1 MFKEKSSKKKYISDN
16 NEVFTLDAMH
26 NNIIK
31 KFELTN
37 KDKENYK
44 ILLLDLEAQS
54 NLIMENI
61 ETYKSIHTNDKEY
74 VNNLWTSNIIIREK
88 IIELKNN
95 IKELDSY
102 NEVEY
107 YKNTS
112 YILFQYY
119 DTVEKQSNISNTHT
133 SISNGICISS
143 SELLSRQPKIYK
155 NDSKKKRSSVS
166 ATTINVLDA
175 LNNLNMENNL
185 ISDNKRHEH
194 IDNNKSNN
202 CLNSPYSF
210 SNFSNFSNF
219 TNFTN
224 FNSPQNLN
232 PNTSATN
239 YQNNENNQNNQN
251 IYNYSNSISS
261 VKENMIDKS
270 SLVDKYMSIINKKYV
285 RNVEEEDIEICKN
298 CKNQMTCLQ
307 HDAIIICNICGYQE
321 LLLVEQNRP
330 ILKQNTKDT
339 SHFSY
344 KRINHF
350 REWCNQVQGKES
362 TDIPDEIFEK
372 ILTEI
377 KKEKIVDTKTITYN
391 KMRDIL
397 KRLRINKYYEHINY
411 IINRI
416 NGIPTPQFSQELEDK
431 LCNMFRNIQAPFLKH
446 CPKDRKNFLSYSYVL
461 YKFFQI
467 LGLNEYL
474 KYFPLLKSREKLYV
488 QDQIW
493 KKICLE
499 LNYEIIPSL

>member
-1 MFKEKSSKKKYISDN
+1 MFKEKSSKKKLNIDN
-16 NEVFTLDAMH
+16 NDTFTLDAMH
-26 NNIIK
+26 NNMIK
-31 KFELTN
+31 NFEN
-37 KDKENYK
+37 IDKELQNQKELLELYESDSNY
-44 ILLLDLEAQS
+44 IL
-54 NLIMENI
+54 NIIEN
-61 ETYKSIHTNDKEY
+61 ELADKETL
-74 VNNLWTSNIIIREK
+74 NILWTSNINLREK
-88 IIELKNN
+88 IIDAKNKINELNN
-95 IKELDSY
+95 FD
-102 NEVEY
+102 EVEY

-119 DTVEKQSNISNTHT
+119 DTVDKQSEINNFSNNNI
-133 SISNGICISS
+133 IKSS
-143 SELLSRQPKIYK
+143 VDLPTLKQSRDLKSE
-155 NDSKKKRSSVS
+155 SKKKKN
-166 ATTINVLDA
+166 ANIKATINVLDA
-175 LNNLNMENNL
+175 LNN
-185 ISDNKRHEH
+185 
-194 IDNNKSNN
+194 IDNNVIEKEH
-202 CLNSPYSF
+202 
-210 SNFSNFSNF
+210 
-219 TNFTN
+219 
-224 FNSPQNLN
+224 
-232 PNTSATN
+232 
-239 YQNNENNQNNQN
+239 NET
-251 IYNYSNSISS
+251 
-261 VKENMIDKS
+261 KEYKEVSGDKLLSHDKS
-270 SLVDKYMSIINKKYV
+270 ALVDKYMSIIDKKYV
-285 RNVEEEDIEICKN
+285 RNVEDDNIEICKKCN
-298 CKNQMTCLQ
+298 NQMLCLQ
-307 HDAIIICNICGYQE
+307 QDAIMICNLCGYQE

-339 SHFSY
+339 SHFCY

-377 KKEKIVDTKTITYN
+377 KKEKIVDLKTITYS

-416 NGIPTPQFSQELEDK
+416 NGIPTPQFSPELEEK
-431 LCNMFRNIQAPFLKH
+431 LCNMFRSIQAPFLKH

-493 KKICLE
+493 KKICID

>member
-44 ILLLDLEAQS
+44 ILLSDLEVQS

-61 ETYKSIHTNDKEY
+61 ETFKNIQDKEY
-74 VNNLWTSNIIIREK
+74 INNLWSSNIIIREK

-95 IKELDSY
+95 IKELESY
-102 NEVEY
+102 NEIEY

-119 DTVEKQSNISNTHT
+119 DTVEKQSNISNTHA

-175 LNNLNMENNL
+175 LNNLNIENNL
-185 ISDNKRHEH
+185 ISDNK
-194 IDNNKSNN
+194 
-202 CLNSPYSF
+202 
-210 SNFSNFSNF
+210 
-219 TNFTN
+219 
-224 FNSPQNLN
+224 
-232 PNTSATN
+232 
-239 YQNNENNQNNQN
+239 QNNNTDININNTHE
-251 IYNYSNSISS
+251 YSINS
-261 VKENMIDKS
+261 KENIIDKS

-416 NGIPTPQFSQELEDK
+416 NGIPTPQFSQDLEDK

>member
-1 MFKEKSSKKKYISDN
+1 MFKEKSSKKKYNSDN
-16 NEVFTLDAMH
+16 NDVFTLDAMH

-37 KDKENYK
+37 KDKEIYK
-44 ILLLDLEAQS
+44 ILLDDFEMQS
-54 NLIMENI
+54 NLIIENI
-61 ETYKSIHTNDKEY
+61 EMSKNIRDKEY
-74 VNNLWTSNIIIREK
+74 INNLWSSNIIIREK

-95 IKELDSY
+95 IKELETYS
-102 NEVEY
+102 EVEY
-107 YKNTS
+107 YNNTS

-119 DTVEKQSNISNTHT
+119 DTVEKQSNISNTHA

-175 LNNLNMENNL
+175 LNNLNIDNCL
-185 ISDNKRHEH
+185 ISDNKQSNY
-194 IDNNKSNN
+194 NNINN
-202 CLNSPYSF
+202 I
-210 SNFSNFSNF
+210 
-219 TNFTN
+219 
-224 FNSPQNLN
+224 
-232 PNTSATN
+232 
-239 YQNNENNQNNQN
+239 NNINDVNNINNN
-251 IYNYSNSISS
+251 INKYSNSTKDN
-261 VKENMIDKS
+261 VIDKS

-307 HDAIIICNICGYQE
+307 HDAIIICDKCGYQE

-377 KKEKIVDTKTITYN
+377 KKEKIVDTKSITYN

-467 LGLNEYL
+467 LGLHEYL
-474 KYFPLLKSREKLYV
+474 KYFPLLKSREKLYI

>member
-37 KDKENYK
+37 KDKENCK
-44 ILLLDLEAQS
+44 VLLYDFEVQS
-54 NLIMENI
+54 NLIMKNI
-61 ETYKSIHTNDKEY
+61 EAFKNIQDNKEHI
-74 VNNLWTSNIIIREK
+74 NSLWTSNIIIREK

-95 IKELDSY
+95 IKELESY
-102 NEVEY
+102 NEIEY

-133 SISNGICISS
+133 SISNGVCISS

-175 LNNLNMENNL
+175 LNNLNMEQHLVSGGSVGGVCASSN
-185 ISDNKRHEH
+185 ISSDSSVSSVSSDTTKVSDNKKPSSY
-194 IDNNKSNN
+194 ITPNVLVDNANATANNTYEYSNN
-202 CLNSPYSF
+202 TKDN
-210 SNFSNFSNF
+210 
-219 TNFTN
+219 
-224 FNSPQNLN
+224 
-232 PNTSATN
+232 
-239 YQNNENNQNNQN
+239 
-251 IYNYSNSISS
+251 
-261 VKENMIDKS
+261 VIDKS

-377 KKEKIVDTKTITYN
+377 KKEKIIDAKTITYT

-493 KKICLE
+493 KKICVE

>member
-31 KFELTN
+31 KFEITN

-44 ILLLDLEAQS
+44 ILLGDFEVQS

-61 ETYKSIHTNDKEY
+61 EIFKNIQDKEY
-74 VNNLWTSNIIIREK
+74 INNLWTSNIIIREK

-95 IKELDSY
+95 IKELDTY

-119 DTVEKQSNISNTHT
+119 DTVEKQSNISNPHA
-133 SISNGICISS
+133 SISNGVCISS

-175 LNNLNMENNL
+175 LNNLNT
-185 ISDNKRHEH
+185 EH
-194 IDNNKSNN
+194 NINITDTNTNDTIDTNTTETIDN
-202 CLNSPYSF
+202 
-210 SNFSNFSNF
+210 
-219 TNFTN
+219 T
-224 FNSPQNLN
+224 
-232 PNTSATN
+232 
-239 YQNNENNQNNQN
+239 
-251 IYNYSNSISS
+251 YNMKDN
-261 VKENMIDKS
+261 VIDKS
-270 SLVDKYMSIINKKYV
+270 SLVDKYMSLINKKYV
-285 RNVEEEDIEICKN
+285 RNVEDEDIEICKN

-377 KKEKIVDTKTITYN
+377 KKEKIADTKTITYN

>member
-1 MFKEKSSKKKYISDN
+1 MMFKEKSSKKKISNDN
-16 NEVFTLDAMH
+16 NDTFTLDAMH

-31 KFELTN
+31 GFGDSDKQKEKYYLLLSSYEKEIDGFIAELETCDIIT
-37 KDKENYK
+37 DKERGN
-44 ILLLDLEAQS
+44 LLWS
-54 NLIMENI
+54 
-61 ETYKSIHTNDKEY
+61 K
-74 VNNLWTSNIIIREK
+74 IIILREK
-88 IIELKNN
+88 KSELKLSIN
-95 IKELDSY
+95 ELNTYD
-102 NEVEY
+102 EIDY

-119 DTVEKQSNISNTHT
+119 ETVDKQSDINNNQNKESQNTIVST
-133 SISNGICISS
+133 N
-143 SELLSRQPKIYK
+143 ELLNRQPKIYK
-155 NDSKKKRSSVS
+155 NYSKKKRSIVS

-175 LNNLNMENNL
+175 LNNIDSKVISINNCEETDKC
-185 ISDNKRHEH
+185 DNINEDTTTSNYKTDQN
-194 IDNNKSNN
+194 IDSNN
-202 CLNSPYSF
+202 TEDTLY
-210 SNFSNFSNF
+210 
-219 TNFTN
+219 
-224 FNSPQNLN
+224 
-232 PNTSATN
+232 
-239 YQNNENNQNNQN
+239 
-251 IYNYSNSISS
+251 
-261 VKENMIDKS
+261 DKS
-270 SLVDKYMSIINKKYV
+270 ALVDKYMSIINKQYV
-285 RNVEEEDIEICKN
+285 RNVEDKNIEMCKVCN
-298 CKNQMTCLQ
+298 NQMTCLQ
-307 HDAIIICNICGYQE
+307 QDAIMICNMCGYQE

-339 SHFSY
+339 SHFCY

-362 TDIPDEIFEK
+362 TDIPDDIFEK

-377 KKEKIVDTKTITYN
+377 KKEKIIDLKSISYV

-416 NGIPTPQFSQELEDK
+416 NGIPTPQFSPELEER
-431 LCNMFRNIQAPFLKH
+431 LCNMFRSIQAPFLKH

-493 KKICLE
+493 KNICIE
-499 LNYEIIPSL
+499 LNYDIIPSL